1 MGAPPEFKG
10 AATRMGAKLPGSQ
23 CVFVCVCACMLCCVC
38 YDVPCLSVPV
48 PVPCRSGRSVLACA
62 TVR

>member
-23 CVFVCVCACMLCCVC
+23 CVFVWCVGACCVVC
-38 YDVPCLSVPV
+38 
-48 PVPCRSGRSVLACA
+48 VL
-62 TVR
+62 